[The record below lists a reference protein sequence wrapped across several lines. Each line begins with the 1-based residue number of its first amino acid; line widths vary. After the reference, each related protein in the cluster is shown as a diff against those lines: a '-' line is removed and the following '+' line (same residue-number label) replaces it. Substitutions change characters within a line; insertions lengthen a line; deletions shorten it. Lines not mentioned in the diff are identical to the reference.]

1 MVRTGSLAS
10 SLSAAIRLTRLTPRC
25 CLPAATLSIYRD
37 FDPLIYTDID
47 PPWESGDFQ

>member
-1 MVRTGSLAS
+1 MSNPPDRRDPEREITALRERLSRLSQAS
-10 SLSAAIRLTRLTPRC
+10 
-25 CLPAATLSIYRD
+25 LSIYRD